1 MGSTLAARC
10 PDGSTCSNGVPL
22 DAAWVTG
29 LRLLPTAHRAVVVP
43 RRKPHQAGW
52 RIGEPHRDEG
62 AVGRE
67 RQGLQ
72 PIAGGE
78 CRRPPSSGN
87 WSSVQSF
94 TPRGGRL
101 VKKVHNARRSVS
113 VIALAAGTMSVIGS
127 RSGWPLRETPVVRVF
142 SNSS

>member
-1 MGSTLAARC
+1 MATTLAARC
-10 PDGSTCSNGVPL
+10 PDGSTWSDGEPL

-72 PIAGGE
+72 PIAGGPHTSLLL
-78 CRRPPSSGN
+78 PPAPDLTLRGARGKSG
-87 WSSVQSF
+87 
-94 TPRGGRL
+94 
-101 VKKVHNARRSVS
+101 
-113 VIALAAGTMSVIGS
+113 
-127 RSGWPLRETPVVRVF
+127 
-142 SNSS
+142 